1 MRTLTLRHPAGARA
15 PLGRVFNCGPF
26 PWGGDAHTVSQASV
40 DPSDPAGDPVYIAT
54 LRMAVDL
61 AQPERAR
68 FVLPGGQS
76 GNPCSP
82 HYDDLLPLWLTGDG
96 VEIPWTDAQIAER
109 CVREL
114 RLEPTG

>member
-1 MRTLTLRHPAGARA
+1 M
-15 PLGRVFNCGPF
+15 VN
-26 PWGGDAHTVSQASV
+26 
-40 DPSDPAGDPVYIAT
+40 
-54 LRMAVDL
+54 
-61 AQPERAR
+61 
-68 FVLPGGQS
+68 
-76 GNPCSP
+76 